1 MVGSQTEEFGR
12 FDGVLFFRP
21 YHAATDYAGAGV
33 VLYEGYGVAFCDAVN
48 RRFEQTTSVVTGL
61 LVTAVFAALLW

>member
-1 MVGSQTEEFGR
+1 M
-12 FDGVLFFRP
+12 
-21 YHAATDYAGAGV
+21 
-33 VLYEGYGVAFCDAVN
+33 VLYEGYGVAFRDAVN